1 MATVLSPI
9 AKSDTP
15 LCSVC
20 KKRPATRLCDFP
32 IGTSQYIGHP
42 PRIQMQEAKQYDVA
56 YKKIEMSKTIT
67 CDKHLCDQCTVQIS
81 SGFDFCPSHI
91 DEINQKKKGRK

>member
-1 MATVLSPI
+1 MATIL
-9 AKSDTP
+9 TP
-15 LCSVC
+15 AFASNAILCSVC
-20 KKRPATRLCDFP
+20 KKRPATRSCDCP
-32 IGTSQYIGHP
+32 VGTSRYIGHP

-67 CDKHLCDQCTVQIS
+67 CDKPLCDQCTTQIS

-91 DEINQKKKGRK
+91 DEINQKKIGRK